1 MAVSNI
7 NNINTTTT
15 TIDLKRKAV
24 DDNDNSSKTSG
35 GGSPTKKKRAANNDC
50 VPGTATAAA
59 AVMVDANAKAAVD
72 GTTTAATIAAAVAP
86 PPPTTAARMKKTST
100 IAEQE
105 RWQVMFD
112 QLKQYKEEHGTC
124 NVGLDDGKL
133 GRWVKYQ
140 RYRYRTNTI
149 RPGQMEAL
157 TSVGFKWRLQHHVKP
172 RNRVDTSMKDE
183 RFATMVDRF
192 VLYIKETGNRWI
204 PTSYHDKQ
212 LVHWG
217 YYVRSQKRNGKLSEA
232 RITALEKVGFVWVKK
247 KVYQK

>member
-1 MAVSNI
+1 MRKKP
-7 NNINTTTT
+7 
-15 TIDLKRKAV
+15 TI
-24 DDNDNSSKTSG
+24 S
-35 GGSPTKKKRAANNDC
+35 
-50 VPGTATAAA
+50 
-59 AVMVDANAKAAVD
+59 
-72 GTTTAATIAAAVAP
+72 IQ
-86 PPPTTAARMKKTST
+86 
-100 IAEQE
+100 QE
-105 RWQVMFD
+105 RWKVMFD

>member
-7 NNINTTTT
+7 NNTDTTTT

-35 GGSPTKKKRAANNDC
+35 GGSPTKKKRAA
-50 VPGTATAAA
+50 
-59 AVMVDANAKAAVD
+59 AVMVDDNAKATTVD
-72 GTTTAATIAAAVAP
+72 GTTTATTIAAAVAP
-86 PPPTTAARMKKTST
+86 PPPTAARMKKTST
-100 IAEQE
+100 IAEKE

-149 RPGQMEAL
+149 RPGQLEAL
-157 TSVGFKWRLQHHVKP
+157 TYLGFKWRLQHHVKP
-172 RNRVDTSMKDE
+172 RNKVDTSFKDE
-183 RFATMVDRF
+183 QFATMVDRF
-192 VLYIKETGNRWI
+192 VRYIEETGNRWI
-204 PTSYHDKQ
+204 PTAYHDKQ
-212 LVHWG
+212 LAHWG
-217 YYVRSQKRNGKLSEA
+217 YYVRSQKRNGKLSED
-232 RITALEKVGFVWVKK
+232 RITVLEKVGFVWEKKK

>member
-7 NNINTTTT
+7 NNTDTTTT

-50 VPGTATAAA
+50 VPGTGT
-59 AVMVDANAKAAVD
+59 AVMVDDNAKATVD
-72 GTTTAATIAAAVAP
+72 GTTTAATTTDAVAP
-86 PPPTTAARMKKTST
+86 PPTAAARMKKTST
-100 IAEQE
+100 IAEKE

-149 RPGQMEAL
+149 RPGQLEAL
-157 TSVGFKWRLQHHVKP
+157 TYLGFKWRLQHHVKP
-172 RNRVDTSMKDE
+172 RNKVDTSFKDE
-183 RFATMVDRF
+183 QFATMVDRF
-192 VLYIKETGNRWI
+192 VRYIEETGNRWI
-204 PTSYHDKQ
+204 PTAYHDKQ
-212 LVHWG
+212 LAHWG
-217 YYVRSQKRNGKLSEA
+217 YYLRSQKRNGKLSED
-232 RITALEKVGFVWVKK
+232 RITVLEKVGFVWEKKK